1 MRLIEQ
7 YYVVYRICHSYLS
20 WARKL
25 SKAEADDLVRLY
37 FSYLI
42 TIQLFFIC
50 GTIVAFIF
58 YQEDVFSAAPWY
70 FPLVISLSIFAITYY
85 FVLPYLQNKFLE
97 LDQKYKDRKI
107 STLLGIFL
115 LVFHVILVPII
126 LAAINIIGNPSI
138 VE

>member
-7 YYVVYRICHSYLS
+7 YYIIYRICHSYLS

-25 SKAEADDLVRLY
+25 SQAEADDLVRLN

-42 TIQLFFIC
+42 TLELLMVC

-58 YQEDVFSAAPWY
+58 YQQDVFSLVPWF
-70 FPLVISLSIFAITYY
+70 FPLIISLSIFAITY
-85 FVLPYLQNKFLE
+85 FFIVPYLENKFIE
-97 LDQKYKDRKI
+97 LDQKYKYRKI
-107 STLLGIFL
+107 STALGIFL

-126 LAAINIIGNPSI
+126 FAAINILGNPSL
-138 VE
+138 VD